1 MIDIGAICHL
11 IRARQVPALSIRQPW
26 AHRII
31 YRGKDIENRSWETSY
46 RGWIMVHAGLA
57 LDRPAVSDYLCDP
70 RDRNAEYPRGGIVGM
85 VRIDGATRAD
95 PSPWFFGPVG
105 LILRHPISL
114 PLIECKG
121 RLGFFKPE
129 PEIGE
134 AVIAALIAKARK

>member
-46 RGWIMVHAGLA
+46 RGWIMVHAGIA
-57 LDRPAVSDYLCDP
+57 LDRAAIGDDFTDR
-70 RDRNAEYPRGGIVGM
+70 RDRDIEYPRGGIVGL
-85 VRIDGATRAD
+85 VRIDGVVRAD
-95 PSPWFFGPVG
+95 PSRWFFGPVG
-105 LILRHPISL
+105 LILRHPISV

-121 RLGFFKPE
+121 RLGFFKPD
-129 PEIGE
+129 PMIGE
-134 AVIAALIAKARK
+134 AVIASLIAKARK